1 MTGMHFLTLTSTFLI
16 IYLTKPHLVSMPLSA
31 SSAARGAVSAAV
43 KQPLEEAL
51 HMRNRFRYPG
61 TDICI
66 GLWIVLLYLMTM

>member
-16 IYLTKPHLVSMPLSA
+16 IYLTKLHLVSMPLSA

-51 HMRNRFRYPG
+51 HLRNR
-61 TDICI
+61 
-66 GLWIVLLYLMTM
+66 W